1 MIPKSRDG
9 LIRLQRGS
17 RASADFVNFVPSFT
31 NSGATRQLG
40 DLKLDLA
47 AIVRHDSCT
56 VMSRPASVPGA
67 LGYSV
72 EQRSHTMATV
82 AAVPCEGR
90 SQLTCGQAL
99 SLAWASWFILLAI
112 PALLFLAVMWT
123 FIGDETHAD
132 QAGSPNAG
140 SSSAWRTCAV
150 AVPAAFFWR
159 SREFKAYWEGNCV
172 SPNRYLRGMLIL
184 WLTIEIGGVMALVG
198 CFVTGSLLP
207 NLLPA
212 MVAFMLFTPFWPS
225 GRAMTHPVGN
235 DDDFEVYE
243 EPR

>member
-1 MIPKSRDG
+1 
-9 LIRLQRGS
+9 
-17 RASADFVNFVPSFT
+17 
-31 NSGATRQLG
+31 
-40 DLKLDLA
+40 
-47 AIVRHDSCT
+47 
-56 VMSRPASVPGA
+56 
-67 LGYSV
+67 
-72 EQRSHTMATV
+72 MATV

-99 SLAWASWFILLAI
+99 SLAWASWLVLLAI

-123 FIGDETHAD
+123 FIGDDTPAD
-132 QAGSPNAG
+132 KAIAERWFLICM
-140 SSSAWRTCAV
+140 AYLAV

-159 SREFKAYWEGNCV
+159 SREFKGYWEGKCV

-184 WLTIEIGGVMALVG
+184 WLTIEVGGLVSLVG
-198 CFVTGSLLP
+198 CFVSGSLLP

-225 GRAMTHPVGN
+225 GRAMTNPVGN